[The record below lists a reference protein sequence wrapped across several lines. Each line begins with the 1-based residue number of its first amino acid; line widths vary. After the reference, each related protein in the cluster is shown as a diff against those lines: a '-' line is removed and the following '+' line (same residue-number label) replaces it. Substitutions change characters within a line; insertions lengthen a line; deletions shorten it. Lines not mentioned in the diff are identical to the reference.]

1 MSITSQAA
9 AAPTRISSC
18 TTISN
23 SGSYI
28 LSRNIDGTAAL
39 TDCVVIDAPYVT
51 LNLSGFAIG
60 GPGVISGAS
69 PADGIFVSAGNTNV
83 TIRNGS
89 VTGWIN
95 GIVFDID
102 TDGAVVEGIRSH
114 ENINS
119 GMQVLGS
126 GALIRHN
133 ITHDNLV
140 AGILFADS
148 STVIYNVANNNGM
161 FGITGFCDSTV
172 MFNTAIGNGTTNLV
186 PVAAAG
192 CIVDFNSAP

>member
-1 MSITSQAA
+1 MTHIHALNARKFSISGADRTQERNLWGGLSSYRLPITLTGILALALMSITSEAA
-9 AAPTRISSC
+9 AAPTRINTC

-28 LSRNIDGTAAL
+28 LSRNINGTAAL

-51 LNLSGFAIG
+51 LNLNGFAIG
-60 GPGVISGAS
+60 GPGVIGGGS

-89 VTGWIN
+89 LTGWIN

-102 TDGAVVEGIRSH
+102 TDGAAVEGIRSH
-114 ENINS
+114 ENVNS

-133 ITHDNLV
+133 ITHDNPV
-140 AGILFADS
+140 ASILFW
-148 STVIYNVANNNGM
+148 
-161 FGITGFCDSTV
+161 IT
-172 MFNTAIGNGTTNLV
+172 AQ
-186 PVAAAG
+186 
-192 CIVDFNSAP
+192 